1 MTNTLKDLHDEML
14 ARKPMDASHD
24 AARCMHCNGETAS
37 ATASNGGTAVA
48 DAKTYTEDEHAAVL
62 AQVEALRTQV
72 ADLTKAAGASE
83 LDAKLA
89 EVKAENDA
97 KVADLQASL
106 DTAILEASTA
116 KTELQE
122 TVAYLEAENAAKVEA
137 EAAAARK
144 DERVSKVKEVA
155 SFPDEY
161 LEANADRFA
170 AMSEETFEAALADWA
185 VVSKPGK
192 STKDALPAATAM
204 TASASR
210 SNSNDD
216 NVLAEVLGLRGAG
229 VDVRTIS

>member
-1 MTNTLKDLHDEML
+1 MTNTLKELHDEML
-14 ARKPMDASHD
+14 ARKPTDASHD
-24 AARCMHCNGETAS
+24 ATRCMHCNGETAS

-137 EAAAARK
+137 EAASARK

-170 AMSEETFEAALADWA
+170 AMSDETFEAALADWA

-192 STKDALPAATAM
+192 SKDALPAATAM

-216 NVLAEVLGLRGAG
+216 NVLTEVLGLRGAG